1 MTREQLEQQAES
13 NRAAVADTLEELK
26 DRLSPGQLIDQLLS
40 YSKDGG
46 NEFLGNL
53 GRQVTANPMPV
64 TLIGAGLAWFLFNKN
79 SPSTTSY
86 APRPYSGTGPSYGT
100 SGMPSYMRKS
110 GNGIGETASAAADKI
125 GDMASATASGVS
137 GAAHSVGD
145 AAANAYNQASD
156 GVSTAYHQAAD
167 GVNTMYHQ
175 AADGVNAAYHQA
187 ADGVNMARDAAS
199 NAYYSAAD
207 KLAMAKD
214 SAMEMEQRAAAAA
227 SSAIAFCKEQPLVL
241 AGLGIAIGAAIGAAL
256 PSTQIENELMG
267 ETSDDLKESAKEMA
281 VEQIDKAKEY
291 GGKIGDALM
300 EDIESVRVDS
310 DSRFSGI
317 QTSVPN

>member
-26 DRLSPGQLIDQLLS
+26 ERLTPGELIDQLLS

-64 TLIGAGLAWFLFNKN
+64 MLVGAGLAWFLFNKS
-79 SPSTTSY
+79 SPSTTTY
-86 APRPYSGTGPSYGT
+86 APRSYSGNGQSYGTPSYGT
-100 SGMPSYMRKS
+100 ASTMKKA
-110 GNGIGETASAAADKI
+110 GNGIGEAASTAADKI
-125 GDMASATASGVS
+125 GDMASATASGV
-137 GAAHSVGD
+137 GDAVHSVGD
-145 AAANAYNQASD
+145 AASN
-156 GVSTAYHQAAD
+156 AYHQAAD
-167 GVNTMYHQ
+167 GVNSAYHQ
-175 AADGVNAAYHQA
+175 AADGVNAVYHQA
-187 ADGVNMARDAAS
+187 ADSVNMARDAAS
-199 NAYYSAAD
+199 NAYYQAAD
-207 KLAMAKD
+207 RLSMAKE
-214 SAMEMEQRAAAAA
+214 SAIEMEQKAAAAA

-256 PSTQIENELMG
+256 PTTEIENELMG
-267 ETSDDLKESAKEMA
+267 DTSDELKETAKEMA

-291 GGKIGDALM
+291 GGKIGDALK
-300 EDIESVRVDS
+300 EDLETVRVDS

-317 QTSVPN
+317 QSSMPN

>member
-1 MTREQLEQQAES
+1 MTREQLEQQAET

-53 GRQVTANPMPV
+53 GRQVAANPMPV

-79 SPSTTSY
+79 SPSTTMY
-86 APRPYSGTGPSYGT
+86 APRTYSGNGQSYGT
-100 SGMPSYMRKS
+100 PGTPSYRKNT
-110 GNGIGETASAAADKI
+110 GAGIGEAASAAADKI
-125 GDMASATASGVS
+125 GDMASSTASGVS
-137 GAAHSVGD
+137 GAVHSVGD
-145 AAANAYNQASD
+145 AATNAYN
-156 GVSTAYHQAAD
+156 QAAD
-167 GVNTMYHQ
+167 GVNTVYHQ
-175 AADGVNAAYHQA
+175 AADGVNAAYHGA
-187 ADGVNMARDAAS
+187 ADGVNMAKDAAS
-199 NAYYSAAD
+199 NAYYQAAD

-214 SAMEMEQRAAAAA
+214 SAIELEKRAAAAA
-227 SSAIAFCKEQPLVL
+227 NSAFAFCKEQPLVL

-317 QTSVPN
+317 LNSVPN